1 MKTLFRML
9 ALALA
14 CLLPA
19 AVSLA
24 EEDTVTISV
33 EEYERLQKY
42 QRLEEA
48 LSLIETQYLWEYDEN
63 VLLEGAMQGLLGALG
78 DDYTFYYT
86 PADMSEE
93 TESVTGEYAGLGIEV
108 FANPNDLTI
117 TIKRVFYGGP
127 AQQAG
132 LRPSDKIVQVN
143 GQDVTAYELNDAVS
157 IMRGDPGTE
166 VTLTIL
172 RGTESF
178 EVTCERAIVETEIMD
193 YRMVGDDIA
202 YLRLY
207 YFEGN
212 ALEQLDNSIAY
223 FQEQGVRALVLDLR
237 ENPGGF
243 MDMAVDIADRFLDD
257 ALVLSTEDKYGRRI
271 EFYAEDGCWDVPI
284 AVLIDEYT
292 ASSAEILAA
301 ALRDNGAAKLVG
313 TTSFGKGI
321 VQTVYTFAE
330 DGAGMQLTSQ
340 YWLTPNDAC
349 IHEVGL
355 EPDVEV
361 MLAEDAID
369 ENFQFVPE
377 NDNQLQA
384 AVELLEATLAE
395 EEAAA

>member
-1 MKTLFRML
+1 
-9 ALALA
+9 
-14 CLLPA
+14 
-19 AVSLA
+19 
-24 EEDTVTISV
+24 
-33 EEYERLQKY
+33 
-42 QRLEEA
+42 
-48 LSLIETQYLWEYDEN
+48 
-63 VLLEGAMQGLLGALG
+63 
-78 DDYTFYYT
+78 
-86 PADMSEE
+86 
-93 TESVTGEYAGLGIEV
+93 
-108 FANPNDLTI
+108 
-117 TIKRVFYGGP
+117 
-127 AQQAG
+127 
-132 LRPSDKIVQVN
+132 
-143 GQDVTAYELNDAVS
+143 
-157 IMRGDPGTE
+157 
-166 VTLTIL
+166 
-172 RGTESF
+172 
-178 EVTCERAIVETEIMD
+178 MD

-361 MLAEDAID
+361 VLAEDAID

>member
-330 DGAGMQLTSQ
+330 DGAGSS
-340 YWLTPNDAC
+340 
-349 IHEVGL
+349 
-355 EPDVEV
+355 
-361 MLAEDAID
+361 
-369 ENFQFVPE
+369 
-377 NDNQLQA
+377 
-384 AVELLEATLAE
+384 
-395 EEAAA
+395 